1 MGCTEIVMSIQNVI
15 NGVEDRATLV
25 RNNGDLALGGV
36 ESELVHGDGRRMGR
50 RCGENP
56 RESNE
61 SEEQVHGTESGGS
74 HLVY

>member
-1 MGCTEIVMSIQNVI
+1 MRCTEIVVSIQNVI

-25 RNNGDLALGGV
+25 RSDGDLTLGGV
-36 ESELVHGDGRRMGR
+36 ESELVHGGGRGMGG

-61 SEEQVHGTESGGS
+61 NEEQIHGAESGES
-74 HLVY
+74 HLV